1 MARFTSRLL
10 VKEINMANELITPW
24 TISWNTDPNLPSHP
38 TSPITLAT
46 ISLANN
52 FDPTAHRLRLV
63 IVDYLKESATSY
75 ITAQLTG
82 TGSTRELTY
91 TSAAWS
97 TDPVVNVYNFII
109 MSDDDNIFASGRSE
123 EDYTIY

>member
-1 MARFTSRLL
+1 
-10 VKEINMANELITPW
+10 MANELITPW
-24 TISWNTDPNLPSHP
+24 TISWNTNPNLPSHP

-52 FDPTAHRLRLV
+52 FDPTACRLRLV
-63 IVDYLKESATSY
+63 IVNYLKEPATSY
-75 ITAQLTG
+75 VTAQLTG

-109 MSDDDNIFASGRSE
+109 MSDGNNIFASGRSE